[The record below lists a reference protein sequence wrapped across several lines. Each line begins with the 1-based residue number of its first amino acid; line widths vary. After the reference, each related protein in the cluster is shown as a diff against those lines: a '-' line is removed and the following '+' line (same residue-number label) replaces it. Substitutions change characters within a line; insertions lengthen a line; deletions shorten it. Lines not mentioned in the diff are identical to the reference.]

1 MHADLLLQVVDSAS
15 PVREQQIEDVNV
27 VLREIGADSI
37 PQIEVWNKI
46 DLREGG
52 AAHGPGAGR
61 DEYGRISRVFV
72 SARTGA
78 GLARL
83 RMAIG
88 EAAQRRATAAPA
100 AVAISI

>member
-1 MHADLLLQVVDSAS
+1 
-15 PVREQQIEDVNV
+15 
-27 VLREIGADSI
+27 
-37 PQIEVWNKI
+37 VWNKI

-52 AAHGPGAGR
+52 AANEPGAER

>member
-1 MHADLLLQVVDSAS
+1 VHADLLLHVVDSAS
-15 PVREQQIEDVNV
+15 AVRERQIEDVNA

-37 PQIEVWNKI
+37 PQIHVWNKI
-46 DLREGG
+46 DLGT
-52 AAHGPGAGR
+52 AHAPGVER

-78 GLARL
+78 GLAEL
-83 RMAIG
+83 RMAIV
-88 EAAQRRATAAPA
+88 EAARRRATAAPA